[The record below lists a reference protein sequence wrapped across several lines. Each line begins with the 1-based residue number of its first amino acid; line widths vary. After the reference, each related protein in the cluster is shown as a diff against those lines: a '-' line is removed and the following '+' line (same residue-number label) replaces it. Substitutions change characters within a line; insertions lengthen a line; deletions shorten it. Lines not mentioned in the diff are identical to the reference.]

1 MGKYITSELWNDL
14 EKATK
19 KIEKSVFN
27 QLNKDRFSIILYD
40 NTVCVETTCPSFDI
54 LPHYIYKFVDK
65 WSKQKGYEFSYC
77 RN

>member
-1 MGKYITSELWNDL
+1 MGKYLTNELWGDL

-19 KIEKSVFN
+19 KIEKTVFN

-40 NTVCVETTCPSFDI
+40 NTIFVETTSPNFDI
-54 LPHYIYKFVDK
+54 LPLYIYKFIDK
-65 WSKQKGYEFSYC
+65 WSKQKGYKFSYC